1 MKKLF
6 FYSFFLLLAFVGC
19 TQVVPEDLESAIQF
33 AEPMEEFKINSS
45 GGTNDVEFF
54 AKEDWMV
61 EVSAVKSA
69 LDWCEAYPESGP
81 AGAASFSLNIK
92 PNRTSKSRSAEITIK
107 AGDSKHVIA
116 VLQNAGMTSPIIF
129 DDENLHLEVCSILDK
144 SAQDAI
150 YTEDLLPIKELNL
163 SSKKISA
170 MTDLRHFYSLESL
183 DCSNNDMTDLPL
195 AYDALANLKEVK
207 WAGSD
212 NLKRIWVNDSAAV
225 GSRLKIE
232 PLDSSMISIL
242 ASPNR
247 FEATSEGAEFEMY
260 LRPGVTDIEAEEEYT
275 WMRYEPVLSEEKG
288 DTVAWK
294 IIVDRVIEDK
304 TAILSVSDTTETY
317 GIEKEWIVINAGL
330 SYSENV
336 DSTAL
341 DWSIPGE
348 VHVAELDLK
357 DDPIPDEPGPD
368 TGECQFYLSIPEAP
382 ELIFDP
388 NLRTFA
394 LECGVLRNGMP
405 VRWTISGDG
414 FVFAKESGEGI
425 MTMNAMIDGNPRT
438 KSCTRY
444 IILRSGTH
452 SHKYEIRQDGVYF
465 EPKIT
470 DNRSMYDYIPKNEPK
485 ERPTIFMPPQKST
498 AHVEYKSNAHY
509 AGWDGDYM
517 LGEQYRNDVSPT
529 ITVAQGAYN
538 KNLVIDYPA
547 NANAVAYDK
556 YDSLFEQDVPMLD
569 YKRRGVKMTFR
580 PMIAVID
587 WTDMTIKYSKVKDN
601 FDAVVEDKFNLIQL
615 AVELRDKAHYYLS
628 YPTSYSYSPSVYLY
642 DDKAEALNTSLIDFQ
657 SNVDWVIDVES
668 LEKYGIVLTSSNVS
682 SKSDGFSLERKQF
695 EMSFK
700 DRKLSSSTTY
710 DGFQSVY
717 RTSGYQAST
726 VVPFPILMD
735 LKDDSGY
742 SYSIYPGWIGHCGVP
757 GLSISFNTSPWGDMV
772 HYDMKYP
779 ASDYVHVKYSVSV
792 DLTYDKIQK
801 IMKSQ
806 VLLFSNALY
815 MRNLVTTD
823 DYGHTCES
831 EPIAFGSYAYPV
843 CWEAKFSEV
852 DHVEEILETQVAHDA
867 AVYFGEGH
875 PIYAKSY
882 IDAEGKVISPRTDFT
897 TTTSGDIVS
906 PMATPTEMN
915 VNNVHRPLQPVG
927 LEHIR
932 RCQFSSASVQST
944 GISGMAPVE

>member
-6 FYSFFLLLAFVGC
+6 FYSFFLLLAFAGC

-81 AGAASFSLNIK
+81 AGAASFSLKVK

-107 AGDSKHVIA
+107 AGDSKHVIF
-116 VLQNAGMTSPIIF
+116 LSQNAGMTSPIIF
-129 DDENLHLEVCSILDK
+129 DDENFHLEVCSILDK

-150 YTEDLLPIKELNL
+150 YAEDLLPIKELNL

-304 TAILSVSDTTETY
+304 TAILSVSDTTETH

-357 DDPIPDEPGPD
+357 DDPIPDEAGPV
-368 TGECQFYLSIPEAP
+368 TGDYQFYLSIPEAP
-382 ELIFDP
+382 ELKFDP

-452 SHKYEIRQDGVYF
+452 SYKYEIRQDGVYF

-485 ERPTIFMPPQKST
+485 ERPTVFMPPQKST

-529 ITVAQGAYN
+529 ITVAQGTYN

-547 NANAVAYDK
+547 NANAASYSK
-556 YDSLFEQDVPMLD
+556 YDSLFDKDVSLLD

-587 WTDMTIKYSKVKDN
+587 WADMTIKYSKVKDN
-601 FDAVVEDKFNLIQL
+601 FDMIVEDHFNLIQL
-615 AVELRDKAHYYLS
+615 AVELRHKAHYYLS
-628 YPTSYSYSPSVYLY
+628 YPTSYSYEPSVYLY
-642 DDKAEALNTSLIDFQ
+642 DDKVEPLNTSLIDFE
-657 SNVDWVIDVES
+657 SNVDWMIDVSS
-668 LEKYGIVLTSSNVS
+668 LESYDMVPTSSLPT

-695 EMSFK
+695 EMRFE
-700 DRKLSSSTTY
+700 DRKLNSSYFY
-710 DGFQSVY
+710 DEFQTVY
-717 RTSGYQAST
+717 RTSGYTSSIAM
-726 VVPFPILMD
+726 PFPVLMD
-735 LKDDSGY
+735 LRDGAGY
-742 SYSIYPGWIGHCGVP
+742 AYPIYPGWIGHCGVP
-757 GLSISFNTSPWGDMV
+757 GISLSFNTNVWGNVV
-772 HYDMKYP
+772 HYDKEPP
-779 ASDYVHVKYSVSV
+779 ASDYVHVNYSVSV
-792 DLTYDKIQK
+792 DITYDKMQK
-801 IMKSQ
+801 VMHSN

-815 MRNLVTTD
+815 MRNLLTTD
-823 DYGHTCES
+823 DYGHINES
-831 EPIAFGSYAYPV
+831 QQVALGSYAYPV
-843 CWEAKFSEV
+843 CWEAKFSDV
-852 DHVEEILETQVAHDA
+852 DHAEESLDTYVAHDA
-867 AVYFGEGH
+867 AVFFEHGQ
-875 PIYAKSY
+875 PIYAKNY
-882 IDAEGKVISPRTDFT
+882 IRSAGNVMSPQTDFT
-897 TTTSGDIVS
+897 PRPFNDPVELMTTPIETG
-906 PMATPTEMN
+906 A
-915 VNNVHRPLQPVG
+915 NNVYVPLQPVG
-927 LEHIR
+927 MEYIR
-932 RCQFSSASVQST
+932 RCQFSNTPVQST
-944 GISGMAPVE
+944 GLSGMAHVE